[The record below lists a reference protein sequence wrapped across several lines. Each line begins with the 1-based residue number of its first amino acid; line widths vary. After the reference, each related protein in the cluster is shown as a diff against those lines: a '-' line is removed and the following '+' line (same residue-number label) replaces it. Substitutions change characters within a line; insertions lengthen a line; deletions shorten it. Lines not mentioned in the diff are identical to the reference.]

1 MTKSDQGNPRA
12 KAGTRLGNYVLGE
25 RLAAGGMAE
34 LFRARSLGRHYEN
47 PIVLKRMLPHLAQN
61 RSFVDMFIDE
71 ARISTRLQHPN
82 IVQVHDF
89 EATESGL
96 CLVMELVDGPD
107 LLAILKRCV
116 ETDARIP
123 VELAVYIA
131 CHVLEALDYAH
142 KVTANGRRLEIVHR
156 DVSPSNILITRR
168 GHVKL
173 ADFGIA
179 RAAER
184 QHATATGT
192 LKGKYAYMSPEQIL
206 GRELDGRSDVFSMAV
221 VLCEMLMAR
230 RLFAAASDL
239 DVLLMVRRVDLTRLD
254 KHGTHIPAEL
264 QTIVR
269 RGLERDRVNRFATAG
284 AFRDALADWLTKSA
298 KRAGAARV
306 AELINELEVRG
317 GNLCKWQATAEAA
330 GTQPTLSGTETQ
342 LARIALKRAARVGRQ
357 VFALGAASTRP
368 TSESGQIV
376 DDLTLE
382 PYDGAAIEPQRMTP
396 PEAAPGP
403 AAPERSQGEP
413 EPAPAAA
420 EAEGLPIAG
429 GSLEDVR
436 PLDLLCAIARR
447 RLTGLLVVRSGEM
460 VKEAYFREGHP
471 EFVRSNVPEERFG
484 QFLVRHGVLTPK
496 DLARVLAALP
506 HFDGR
511 MGQAL
516 VGLGLLK
523 PVDAVHLLAEQVSH
537 KLIDACA
544 MRRGEFWF
552 RPGVRNPW
560 PALALHLNTYEIVGR
575 SLSTLQS
582 QPLAAWANKH
592 SKERPSI
599 DAHALREFGLDGGLR
614 TEIASLDG
622 SRPLEQASSVI
633 PPTVNRMRFLAAI
646 YVIWRCGGLQLLP
659 PAPVEAGPP
668 VADAPDVYR
677 GSERKYPRVGVSL
690 AGSMELCR
698 RAPRRTVLV
707 QIRSATCEGVG
718 LRVIGDEHRHLRRGE
733 QILLRFFNGQDDLE
747 LPGQIAW
754 CAKRGGEAFDL
765 GVKLQ
770 LALAE
775 AAMREAYSCWA
786 VELIAKDR
794 RG

>member
-1 MTKSDQGNPRA
+1 MTTSDQGKPRP
-12 KAGTRLGNYVLGE
+12 KAGSRLGNYVLGE

-34 LFRARSLGRHYEN
+34 LFRARSLERRFEK

-71 ARISTRLQHPN
+71 ARISTRLDHPN

-116 ETDARIP
+116 ETDEKIP
-123 VELAVYIA
+123 VGIAVYVA

-142 KVTANGRRLEIVHR
+142 KVTANGRRLDIVHR

-184 QHATATGT
+184 QHATASGT

-206 GRELDGRSDVFSMAV
+206 GRDLDGRSDVFSLAV
-221 VLCEMLMAR
+221 VLSEMLMAR
-230 RLFAAASDL
+230 RLFAAPSDL
-239 DVLLMVRRVDLTRLD
+239 DVLLMVRRVDLARLD
-254 KHGTHIPAEL
+254 KHGTHIPDKL
-264 QTIVR
+264 QAILR
-269 RGLERDRVNRFATAG
+269 RGLERDREQRYATAG
-284 AFRDALADWLTKSA
+284 DFRDALADWLTQSEH
-298 KRAGAARV
+298 RAGAALLARFMQG
-306 AELINELEVRG
+306 LEERG
-317 GNLCKWQATAEAA
+317 GNLCKWQRSSRAD

-342 LARIALKRAARVGRQ
+342 LARVALKRAARVGRQ

-368 TSESGQIV
+368 TAERGKII

-382 PYDGAAIEPQRMTP
+382 PYDGASLEPGRLQPPEPSQQPSAPGGSTP
-396 PEAAPGP
+396 PRVDQP
-403 AAPERSQGEP
+403 ATPDS
-413 EPAPAAA
+413 
-420 EAEGLPIAG
+420 EGLPIAG
-429 GSLEDVR
+429 GSLEEVR

-447 RLTGLLVVRSGEM
+447 RLTGLLIVRSGAM

-471 EFVRSNVPEERFG
+471 EFVRSNLPEERFG
-484 QFLVRHGVLTPK
+484 QFLVRRGVLTPN

-506 HFDGR
+506 HFEGR

-523 PVDAVHLLAEQVSH
+523 PVDAVHLLAEQVAH

-544 MRRGEFWF
+544 LRRGEFWF

-582 QPLAAWANKH
+582 QPLAAWAQKH
-592 SKERPSI
+592 AAERPAV
-599 DAHALREFGLDGGLR
+599 DGHALREFGLDAGLR
-614 TEIASLDG
+614 AVMAALDG
-622 SRPLEQASSVI
+622 TQTLEQAGTAL
-633 PPTVNRMRFLAAI
+633 PPTVGRLRFLAAV
-646 YVIWRCGGLQLLP
+646 YVVWRCGGLQLLP
-659 PAPVEAGPP
+659 IAPRAEAG
-668 VADAPDVYR
+668 APDAEVYR
-677 GSERKYPRVGVSL
+677 GTERKYPRVNVKL

-698 RAPRRTVLV
+698 RNDRKTVLV

-718 LRVIGDEHRHLRRGE
+718 LHVIGNEHRNLRRGE
-733 QILLRFFNGQDDLE
+733 QILLRFFNGDEEVE

-754 CAKRGGEAFDL
+754 CTSGDGESFDL

-775 AAMREAYSCWA
+775 AAMREIYSCWV
-786 VELIAKDR
+786 VELIAKAR
-794 RG
+794 KGRA